1 MEAAKYSKGNAY
13 LLVGAMGLAVAVGY
27 LTMALRLPFG
37 QLDQPGAAVF
47 PIFVAAVLAVASL
60 ATIQEGWS
68 TNAKET
74 VEFPVGPDRRRVVYL
89 LLLLFG
95 FFFALPWLGQLISS
109 TIFCALLMR
118 VLSAGVGWVR
128 IGAYSVVLALAIDLV
143 FERLLKVPLPHGVL
157 GL

>member
-13 LLVGAMGLAVAVGY
+13 LLVGAMGLAAAVGY

-47 PIFVAAVLAVASL
+47 PIFVATVLAIASL

-68 TNAKET
+68 TNAREK
-74 VEFPVGPDRRRVVYL
+74 VEFPVGGDRRRVVYL
-89 LLLLFG
+89 VLLLLG

-109 TIFCALLMR
+109 TLFCVLLMR
-118 VLSAGVGWVR
+118 VLSAGVSWVR
-128 IGAYSVVLALAIDLV
+128 ILAYSVVLAVAIDLV